1 MSKLRETMDACLDE
15 LPVTSLITERYS
27 GYEPDKSEDVL
38 KDVGFLAEELKRLN
52 ELKEYVD
59 AISVQL
65 GKDITSVGGYYIP
78 KLMSMAN
85 IQSFTTEDGKKL
97 SCKET
102 VLCSLPKEDMDARKR
117 ALDWINEQG
126 GGSLIKDNLTVE
138 SPNAEL
144 LAYVEGKFNC
154 SRKKDIHPQSL
165 KSFMSELLGFKKN
178 SIAQLDVEEVPP
190 ELHLFIKKETVVS
203 K

>member
-1 MSKLRETMDACLDE
+1 MDACMNQ
-15 LPVTSLITERYS
+15 LPVTSLIIERYS
-27 GYEPDKSEDVL
+27 DFEPDKSEDVL
-38 KDVGFLAEELKRLN
+38 KDIGALAEELKRLN

-59 AISVQL
+59 TISVQL
-65 GKDITSVGGYYIP
+65 SKDITSVGGYFIP

-97 SCKET
+97 SCKES
-102 VLCSLPKEDMDARKR
+102 VHCSLPKEDLDARER
-117 ALDWINEQG
+117 ALRWINEQG

-138 SPNAEL
+138 SPNEEL
-144 LAYVEGKFNC
+144 LALVEGKFNC
-154 SRKKDIHPQSL
+154 TRKKDIHPQSL

-178 SIAQLDVEEVPP
+178 AIARLDVEEVPP